1 MNRPSL
7 TVGNLNM
14 FPRFQHRLRAIAIGL
29 ACWASLSTGC
39 AQLTN
44 PAIDGVPAR
53 RVPEEYLGTP
63 RDAYKPIPLD
73 LLRQKPNKNYTLDQ
87 GDILG
92 LYIDKILGEQGQTLP
107 FRISEQQGLPPAIG
121 FPIPVQEGGI
131 VILPSVDPIDV
142 KGKTLREA
150 QDLIREAY
158 TVKKQIIQADKFRMV
173 ATLMQPRT
181 YQILVVREDSGQMPT
196 GTANPAAS
204 FGSVVINNQ
213 SAKSANGYALFLPAG
228 ENDILNALSRTGGLP
243 GEGGKAEII
252 IQRNTNPTDLA
263 SPATANRSFIRVPLK
278 LKAGEPWPFDEE
290 DIQLKDGDIVY
301 VESRKTEYFYTA
313 GLIGVGQ
320 YPLPRD
326 SDLDVI
332 EAISMVRGP
341 LLNGAY
347 SQTAF
352 GGGFAAGGGLGN
364 PNPTF
369 VTILRKLEN
378 DRQLN
383 IRVDVVRAFRD
394 PRERIRLLPGDL
406 MVMQWTPA
414 EAMANYF
421 NYKFRYNFFAP
432 IIRQGSLNGSLNLD
446 GFGPP

>member
-1 MNRPSL
+1 MNRPHSQSGIRTMTQWL
-7 TVGNLNM
+7 GN
-14 FPRFQHRLRAIAIGL
+14 RFQML
-29 ACWASLSTGC
+29 AMAWAAWISMVTGC

-92 LYIDKILGEQGQTLP
+92 LYIDKILGEQGQALP
-107 FRISEQQGLPPAIG
+107 FRMPEQQGLPPAIG
-121 FPIPVQEGGI
+121 FPIPVQEGGVI
-131 VILPSVDPIDV
+131 ILPNIDPIEV
-142 KGKTLREA
+142 KGKTLREV
-150 QDLIREAY
+150 QELIKEAY
-158 TVKKQIIQADKFRMV
+158 TVKKQIIQPDKFRMV

-181 YQILVVREDSGQMPT
+181 YQILVVREDSGQMPS

-213 SAKSANGYALFLPAG
+213 SARSANGYALMLPAG
-228 ENDILNALSRTGGLP
+228 ENDVLNALSRTGGLP
-243 GEGGKAEII
+243 GEGGKAEVI
-252 IQRNTNPTDLA
+252 IQRNTNPTDLG
-263 SPATANRSFIRVPLK
+263 SPATANKSFMRVPLK
-278 LKAGEPWPFDEE
+278 LKAGESWPFEEE
-290 DIQLKDGDIVY
+290 DILLKDGDIIY

-341 LLNGAY
+341 LLNGAF

-352 GGGFAAGGGLGN
+352 GGNFASGGGLGN

-369 VTILRKLEN
+369 VTIIRKLEN

-383 IRVDVVRAFRD
+383 IRVDVVRAIRD
-394 PRERIRLLPGDL
+394 PRERIRLLPGDM

-414 EAMANYF
+414 EAMVNYF
-421 NYKFRYNFFAP
+421 NYKFRYNFFST
-432 IIRQGSLNGSLNLD
+432 ILRQNDLIGTASLD